1 MTKLEEL
8 RQLVAE
14 SFKEATE
21 KQDIERLAKINNA
34 IEDVSKEQDELIAKN
49 ADLIKSYKDLVQHTS
64 FKADDNVVAT
74 DDIAP
79 VAVSFEEALQDWL
92 VKHNDK

>member
-8 RQLVAE
+8 RQLVAD

-34 IEDVSKEQDELIAKN
+34 INEAKVEQDELVAKN

-64 FKADDNVVAT
+64 FKEDKSAAT

-79 VAVSFEEALQDWL
+79 ANISFEAALQEFMS
-92 VKHNDK
+92 KQGEK

>member
-8 RQLVAE
+8 RQLVAD

-34 IEDVSKEQDELIAKN
+34 IEEVSVEQEALVAKN

-64 FKADDNVVAT
+64 FKEDKSVAT

-79 VAVSFEEALQDWL
+79 TVISFETALQEFMS
-92 VKHNDK
+92 KQGEK

>member
-34 IEDVSKEQDELIAKN
+34 ISEATVEQEELIAKN

-64 FKADDNVVAT
+64 FKEDRSAAT

-79 VAVSFEEALQDWL
+79 TAISFEAALQDFMS
-92 VKHNDK
+92 KQGEK

>member
-21 KQDIERLAKINNA
+21 KQDIEKLAKINNA

-79 VAVSFEEALQDWL
+79 VAVSFEEALQQFL
-92 VKHNDK
+92 LKK